1 VKRGVLLFAAAAA
14 GGAVAGWWLGT
25 RRSLRHRHDLFSP
38 NPFERVAALAAM
50 MRRPGPESLTTLQD
64 YLQWEPRPALRRRA
78 AAYAAEL
85 EAALVSAEGGA

>member
-1 VKRGVLLFAAAAA
+1 MRRAILLVAAAA
-14 GGAVAGWWLGT
+14 GGGVVVGWWLGS
-25 RRSLRHRHDLFSP
+25 RRSLRHRHDLFSA

-50 MRRPGPESLTTLQD
+50 RRRPGPESLTTLQD